1 MIKFYPKTSAL
12 KKFRKN
18 LEKSLKI
25 EDGNIKK
32 ILLWRNKLKK
42 KTAELS
48 LCCLVIC
55 LSTAASTSDVQLLE
69 VHRR

>member
-42 KTAELS
+42 KQKLK
-48 LCCLVIC
+48 LN
-55 LSTAASTSDVQLLE
+55 
-69 VHRR
+69 